1 MKSISFSCAIALLA
15 FAFSA
20 RAATVTYTPGTGV
33 LLYPENFFEANS
45 NSIVQAIA
53 GAFPGTGSGNA
64 STNVAQGWSA
74 LQVFDDVT
82 VLGDMTVPGTIS
94 AAAFSTA
101 TPLGFSSGGHGAT
114 NAAGA
119 RTNLGLAIG
128 SDVQA
133 WSAYLQQIATVG
145 WASGAVPYFDGSNL
159 TNLATTAAGRTL
171 LTAANAAAQ
180 WSALSSDALQSGAYD
195 QAAWDGVTGKAV
207 TPDQV
212 RDIIQNLAIG
222 SNAITEVTSPLSL
235 SNGVLSIN
243 TAGLGGGSGGYTY
256 IATNVGGAF
265 QSRTAGTNW
274 TILSTTVSSNY
285 APSAAG
291 RFLEGGWSA
300 VISNY
305 SGTSANVYFNISANG
320 TTVFRDAASL
330 NNTMRGVNGALWL
343 VRETDTTASIITLG
357 SQSGPASVGQGDF
370 GGTAAG
376 AVTISTN
383 VAWNWATNNTLLVEF
398 QCDTATSTNDALG
411 MRRAWAYLR
420 AEAAASAGGT
430 GDVVGPASSTANNIA
445 VFADETGKVIADG
458 GVTVSSLATEAEVA
472 AGYQPLDAD
481 LTDLADGSLTGSKV
495 GTGISA
501 DNITTGTITSNRL
514 PAAVSFTTI
523 DVGTIN
529 ASAVVGDASGLTGIN
544 ATNITAGELAD
555 ARLVATI
562 ARTNAPTLH
571 SPTLLTPSLGVASAT
586 SLTLGATNV
595 VTDLALKAP
604 LASPALT
611 GTPTVN
617 GTNLM
622 AEVNGKQPLDADLT
636 SLAAGTAIATA
647 ITNAVAVGAPT
658 LYAGTTNVASAL
670 AGKAPLTSA
679 SLVTPDIGAATGTS
693 LTLGTTNMVAALAL
707 KAPLASP
714 TLASPTLN
722 DTVTFEQATLAAH
735 SAVTNFVADPTVS
748 PYQTINADLTTAFTG
763 VRFLHATNVAAGRQ
777 TTVLVFAGTNAAV
790 SVALN
795 SQFAFNTNLVAL
807 TTGQV
812 LPVSFYGYG
821 SSPTNVVATVGTIYT
836 R

>member
-45 NSIVQAIA
+45 NSIVQAIS

-82 VLGDMTVPGTIS
+82 VLGDMTVPGTLS

-101 TPLGFSSGGHGAT
+101 TPLGFASGGHGGT
-114 NAAGA
+114 NVLTAQQ
-119 RTNLGLAIG
+119 NMSLVPDE
-128 SDVQA
+128 DVQVF
-133 WSAYLQQIATVG
+133 SARLKQLATVS
-145 WASGAVPYFDGSNL
+145 WTSGDVPYFDGSNL

-171 LTAANAAAQ
+171 LTAVNAAAQ

-256 IATNVGGAF
+256 LATNVGGAF

-291 RFLEGGWSA
+291 RFLEGGWST

-357 SQSGPASVGQGDF
+357 SQSGPAAIGQGDF

-383 VAWNWATNNTLLVEF
+383 VAWNWSTNNTLLVEF
-398 QCDTATSTNDALG
+398 QCDTSTSTNDALG
-411 MRRAWAYLR
+411 ARNAWSYLR
-420 AEAAASAGGT
+420 AEAAASGGGT
-430 GDVVGPASSTANNIA
+430 GDVVGPESSTTNNLA
-445 VFADETGKVIADG
+445 VYADATGKLIADG
-458 GVTVSSLATEAEVA
+458 GVTVANLATEAEVA
-472 AGYQPLDAD
+472 AGYEPLNANKYQATNGPLTTLATGNGAALTNLNASNLASGTVASNLLPSAIALTTIDA
-481 LTDLADGSLTGSKV
+481 
-495 GTGISA
+495 
-501 DNITTGTITSNRL
+501 GTITATSVTGN
-514 PAAVSFTTI
+514 
-523 DVGTIN
+523 G
-529 ASAVVGDASGLTGIN
+529 SGLTNLNGS
-544 ATNITAGELAD
+544 NIASGTVAD
-555 ARLVATI
+555 ARIPTTI

-571 SPTLLTPSLGVASAT
+571 
-586 SLTLGATNV
+586 
-595 VTDLALKAP
+595 
-604 LASPALT
+604 
-611 GTPTVN
+611 
-617 GTNLM
+617 
-622 AEVNGKQPLDADLT
+622 
-636 SLAAGTAIATA
+636 
-647 ITNAVAVGAPT
+647 
-658 LYAGTTNVASAL
+658 
-670 AGKAPLTSA
+670 
-679 SLVTPDIGAATGTS
+679 
-693 LTLGTTNMVAALAL
+693 
-707 KAPLASP
+707 
-714 TLASPTLN
+714 SPTLN

-735 SAVTNFVADPTVS
+735 AAVTNFVADPTVS
-748 PYQTINADLTTAFTG
+748 PYQTINADLASSFVTVG
-763 VRFLHATNVAAGRQ
+763 FLHATNVAAGRQ

-790 SVALN
+790 TVSLAAQFARNTNSVAL
-795 SQFAFNTNLVAL
+795 TV
-807 TTGQV
+807 GQV

-821 SSPTNVVATVGTIYT
+821 SSPTNVIATMGTPYT

>member
-1 MKSISFSCAIALLA
+1 MKSISFSFAIALLA

-20 RAATVTYTPGTGV
+20 RPATVTYTPGTGV
-33 LLYPENFFEANS
+33 LLYPDNFFEANS
-45 NSIVQAIA
+45 NLIVQAIA

-82 VLGDMTVPGTIS
+82 VLGDMTVPGTLS

-101 TPLGFSSGGHGAT
+101 TPLGFASGGHGAT

-128 SDVQA
+128 YDVQA
-133 WSAYLQQIATVG
+133 WSAYLQQLATVG

-159 TNLATTAAGRTL
+159 TNLDTTAAGRTL
-171 LTAANAAAQ
+171 MIAANAAAQ
-180 WSALSSDALQSGAYD
+180 WSALASDALQSGSYD

-212 RDIIQNLAIG
+212 RDVIQGLAIG
-222 SNAITEVTSPLSL
+222 SNAIVSVTAPLAL
-235 SNGVLSIN
+235 TNGVLSID
-243 TAGLGGGSGGYTY
+243 TTGLGGGGGGYTY
-256 IATNVGGAF
+256 LATNIGGAF

-274 TILSTTVSSNY
+274 TILSSVVSSNY

-291 RFLEGGWSA
+291 RFLEGGWST

-305 SGTSANVYFNISANG
+305 SGTSANIYLNISANG
-320 TTVFRDAASL
+320 TTVFRDAVSL
-330 NNTMRGVNGALWL
+330 NNTMRGVNSALWL
-343 VRETDTTASIITLG
+343 VRETDTTASIVTLG
-357 SQSGPASVGQGDF
+357 SQSGPAAVGQGDF
-370 GGTAAG
+370 GGSVGG

-383 VAWNWATNNTLLVEF
+383 VAWNWSTNNTLLVEF

-411 MRRAWAYLR
+411 MRMAWSYLR
-420 AEAAASAGGT
+420 AEAAASGGGT
-430 GDVVGPASSTANNIA
+430 GDVVGPESSTTNNIA
-445 VFADETGKVIADG
+445 VFADATGKVIADG
-458 GVTVSSLATEAEVA
+458 GVTVASLATESEVA
-472 AGYQPLDAD
+472 AGYEPLNSNKYQATNGH
-481 LTDLADGSLTGSKV
+481 LTTLATGNGAALTNLNASNLAS
-495 GTGISA
+495 GTVA
-501 DNITTGTITSNRL
+501 SNLL
-514 PAAVSFTTI
+514 PSAVSFTTI
-523 DVGTIN
+523 NAGTIN

-544 ATNITAGELAD
+544 ATNITDGTLPD
-555 ARLVATI
+555 ARLAATI

-571 SPTLLTPSLGVASAT
+571 
-586 SLTLGATNV
+586 
-595 VTDLALKAP
+595 
-604 LASPALT
+604 
-611 GTPTVN
+611 
-617 GTNLM
+617 
-622 AEVNGKQPLDADLT
+622 
-636 SLAAGTAIATA
+636 
-647 ITNAVAVGAPT
+647 
-658 LYAGTTNVASAL
+658 
-670 AGKAPLTSA
+670 
-679 SLVTPDIGAATGTS
+679 
-693 LTLGTTNMVAALAL
+693 
-707 KAPLASP
+707 
-714 TLASPTLN
+714 SPTLN

-735 SAVTNFVADPTVS
+735 AAVTNFVADPTIS

-821 SSPTNVVATVGTIYT
+821 SSPTNVIATLGTIYT